1 MKDIKGQNCMDQRA
15 KIHILVVDD
24 DDVDRERLIRCLRN
38 FPSAVGITEAVSF
51 TEAQHAVSHAAFDT
65 IIVDNHL
72 GDGQGLDILDSLQE
86 SKNAICPVILVTAF
100 SSERDAVAAMR
111 RGAYDYIPK
120 HELDANR
127 LSQVIMNGLRW
138 ASSQA
143 QLFEAEREL
152 RRRSLYDTLT
162 GLPNRNLFFDR
173 LEQACTNTQR
183 YQTPFA
189 VMMMDLDR
197 FKEVN
202 DTLGHAA
209 GDQVLQHTANRL
221 AATCRH
227 SDTISRLAG
236 DEFSAICLGVESAEA
251 ALVVADKMLAGM
263 KAPVIVEGKA
273 LSVGISIGIAFCPIH
288 GHEPGQLMSLADK
301 AMYQAKTGLRKAICA
316 PIGPDLKAPPLPAQA
331 MLSEIEQA
339 IDAREFTMFYQ
350 PKINLQTYQLVG
362 VEALMRWRQP
372 NGAIADPDKFIPVV
386 ETSNLLSKFTLMSI
400 ELVLA
405 QMADW
410 ASRGIVLDVAMNISA
425 KMLEDTTLA
434 HHLARRLADYDVR
447 AELLTLEITETAII
461 LNPDAARKVAEQIT
475 AIGVKLSIDDFGSGF
490 TSFTYLQ
497 EFSIPEIKIDKNF
510 IMNLKPKSFGASLVR
525 CVSAFCQSEGIR
537 LVAEGVEHR
546 ESWQLLC
553 DLGCDIGQGYSIA
566 RPAAA
571 REFETWMTDSG
582 PSRRNRSYQYD
593 A

>member
-1 MKDIKGQNCMDQRA
+1 
-15 KIHILVVDD
+15 
-24 DDVDRERLIRCLRN
+24 
-38 FPSAVGITEAVSF
+38 
-51 TEAQHAVSHAAFDT
+51 
-65 IIVDNHL
+65 
-72 GDGQGLDILDSLQE
+72 
-86 SKNAICPVILVTAF
+86 
-100 SSERDAVAAMR
+100 
-111 RGAYDYIPK
+111 
-120 HELDANR
+120 
-127 LSQVIMNGLRW
+127 
-138 ASSQA
+138 
-143 QLFEAEREL
+143 
-152 RRRSLYDTLT
+152 
-162 GLPNRNLFFDR
+162 
-173 LEQACTNTQR
+173 
-183 YQTPFA
+183 
-189 VMMMDLDR
+189 
-197 FKEVN
+197 VN

-221 AATCRH
+221 LAACRH

-236 DEFSAICLGVESAEA
+236 DEFSAICLGVDSAEA
-251 ALVVADKMLAGM
+251 ALVVADKMLAVM

-273 LSVGISIGIAFCPIH
+273 LSVGISIGIAFCPVH

-316 PIGPDLKAPPLPAQA
+316 PAGPDLKAPPLPAQA

-339 IDAREFTMFYQ
+339 IDANEFLMFYQ

-400 ELVLA
+400 ELVLT

-410 ASRGIVLDVAMNISA
+410 AQRGIVLDVAMNISA

-434 HHLARRLADYDVR
+434 HHLARRLAAHEVH

-461 LNPDAARKVAEQIT
+461 LNPEAARKVAEQIT

-510 IMNLKPKSFGASLVR
+510 IMDLKPRSFGASLVR
-525 CVSAFCQSEGIR
+525 CVSAFCESEGIR

-546 ESWQLLC
+546 ESWELLC
-553 DLGCDIGQGYSIA
+553 DLGCNIGQGYSIA

-571 REFETWMTDSG
+571 REFETWMADSG